1 MRLRGVERYLRCMNS
16 HDYRWQDMVLP
27 ERRTAVD
34 LVCSLLA
41 ALLLGFALFGS
52 SSDGP
57 HSPARTAIR
66 LPVPVE
72 QAPSLAKSAKSP
84 VIPRTEDWLGRREIT
99 GP

>member
-41 ALLLGFALFGS
+41 VLLLGFALFGS

-72 QAPSLAKSAKSP
+72 QAPSLAESAKSR

>member
-1 MRLRGVERYLRCMNS
+1 MNS

-72 QAPSLAKSAKSP
+72 QAPSLAESAKSR